1 MGVVHVVTLLIGLCS
16 LAVVV
21 GLSGLSRGFP
31 LHDVGM
37 TTWKLTHSGIGFAPV
52 ARSGDDAAA
61 VLKRLMHQW
70 TRGCV
75 SVQNV
80 RGG

>member
-1 MGVVHVVTLLIGLCS
+1 MVTLLIGLCS

-61 VLKRLMHQW
+61 VLKRLMNQR
-70 TRGCV
+70 TRRRV

>member
-1 MGVVHVVTLLIGLCS
+1 MVTLLIGLCS
-16 LAVVV
+16 LAGVV
-21 GLSGLSRGFP
+21 GLSGWRGGFP

-61 VLKRLMHQW
+61 VLKRLMNQR
-70 TRGCV
+70 TRRRV